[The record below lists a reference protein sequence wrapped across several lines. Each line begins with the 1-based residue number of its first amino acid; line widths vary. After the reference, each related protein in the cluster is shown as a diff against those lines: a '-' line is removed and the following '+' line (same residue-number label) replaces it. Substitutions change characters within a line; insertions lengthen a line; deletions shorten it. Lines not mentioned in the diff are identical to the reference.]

1 MVSKRA
7 EQTIRNYITS
17 HPNCTKNEVV
27 KHMNGLKDESS
38 RISRVTTL
46 NSINDLE
53 YRGIIK
59 ILKPKRKGQ
68 SHHLIISED
77 NIFNSIDKWISETET
92 VVTMVI
98 KNLDTAQGIVNEQYS
113 HDKEPIEELEELAT
127 LFTLLRDLVKTMI
140 DLLLIEIYSKI
151 KSTKEREIL
160 SARTLKLLL
169 KILKYT
175 VQPRP
180 PLTVIEGFTI
190 FLSSRITERIKAY
203 ARNSGMDIDEIYD
216 LIPKIKS
223 FEKQFIR
230 YKHPNTGS

>member
-1 MVSKRA
+1 
-7 EQTIRNYITS
+7 
-17 HPNCTKNEVV
+17 
-27 KHMNGLKDESS
+27 MNGLKDESR

-46 NSINDLE
+46 NSISDLE

-68 SHHLIISED
+68 SHHLISNEE

-98 KNLDTAQGIVNEQYS
+98 KNLDTAQQIINEQYS
-113 HDKEPIEELEELAT
+113 HDKEPVQELEVLAT

-151 KSTKEREIL
+151 KSSKEREIL
-160 SARTLKLLL
+160 SARTIKLLL

-175 VQPRP
+175 IQPRP
-180 PLTVIEGFTI
+180 PLTVIEGFTY
-190 FLSSRITERIKAY
+190 FLSNRITERVKAY
-203 ARNSGMDIDEIYD
+203 ARNSEIDIDEIYD
-216 LIPKIKS
+216 LIPKIEL
-223 FEKQFIR
+223 FEKQFLR
-230 YKHPNTGS
+230 YKAQTPKES